1 LCLVNAHLLVAIAG
15 TGEGDDN
22 IRARRAWASNQD
34 DRSHVLRRTITFCTF
49 PSTILLAYIS
59 TQMVFSLSR
68 QTEKLFT
75 VLFAYKDVRRHF
87 RSTTETKKLLH
98 LPKRCPVNSPDIDV
112 DQRRLLKKRSRGW
125 LPKLLHSG
133 RISGRARQVLPGMP
147 QGKLPSPAAGAS
159 RILMAG
165 PRAAVGASPVT
176 ANHERWADSRS

>member
-112 DQRRLLKKRSRGW
+112 DQRRLKRGAVVGSPSCCPAAATAGHAKFYPACHKANSPVPPRLRREFSWQARVKRSVPHR
-125 LPKLLHSG
+125 
-133 RISGRARQVLPGMP
+133 
-147 QGKLPSPAAGAS
+147 
-159 RILMAG
+159 
-165 PRAAVGASPVT
+165 
-176 ANHERWADSRS
+176 